1 MDSATTPA
9 IVSTT
14 RINATALGALERL
27 AWTRFQAWRLD
38 EADALARRVIT
49 FDPAR
54 HWPHYLR
61 GEIATRR
68 KDWSAALS
76 HYEGAIELGHDEPE
90 TLIRASQA
98 AWRLGQTERAR
109 FYIERALEHRSLPQ
123 ARRRSIESFARHVG
137 AAHSTRA

>member
-1 MDSATTPA
+1 MDVAATPA
-9 IVSTT
+9 IVGTT
-14 RINATALGALERL
+14 WINATALGALERL
-27 AWTRFQAWRLD
+27 AWTRFQTWRLD
-38 EADALARRVIT
+38 EADELARRVT
-49 FDPAR
+49 LFAPAR

-98 AWRLGQTERAR
+98 AWRLARTERAKY
-109 FYIERALEHRSLPQ
+109 YIERALGHRSLPQ
-123 ARRRSIESFARHVG
+123 ARRASIESFARHVG
-137 AAHSTRA
+137 ATP